1 MAAKSQEHKQ
11 EEEGKLNLESS
22 REGHGVL
29 FPHAN
34 AGDGVIH
41 LGAVKGAEGCQSE
54 PVSQDKSP
62 ALTDMMKGL
71 FLSGLACSL
80 PFQTQSEAAEPLPRG

>member
-1 MAAKSQEHKQ
+1 MVLGMAAKSQEHKQ

-34 AGDGVIH
+34 AGDSVIH
-41 LGAVKGAEGCQSE
+41 LGAVKGAEG
-54 PVSQDKSP
+54 
-62 ALTDMMKGL
+62 
-71 FLSGLACSL
+71 
-80 PFQTQSEAAEPLPRG
+80 